1 MLLKLQTVYLLIKNK
16 ANKKDFLW
24 NYKVITIIST
34 KFSAIKSAI
43 KHDLMT
49 FQYLVCSHTTR
60 LLLIGFDFWLLKCK
74 VTWGRFCDLP
84 LFVPFS
90 ESVRLSMQYVVG
102 TVTRL
107 GLWRFLYHSWHKL
120 RFYKKIKRCKIVFWY
135 L

>member
-1 MLLKLQTVYLLIKNK
+1 MLHILDLTVVVETANSSLLIKNK

-34 KFSAIKSAI
+34 KFSARKSAV

-49 FQYLVCSHTTR
+49 FQYLVCSHATQ

-90 ESVRLSMQYVVG
+90 ESVRLSMQYVG
-102 TVTRL
+102 TGRYN
-107 GLWRFLYHSWHKL
+107 W
-120 RFYKKIKRCKIVFWY
+120 C
-135 L
+135 